1 MRKTLVAI
9 SLTAA
14 LLGLHTPANAHQ
26 PVVLLN
32 SDTTAA
38 NGPLLVDGTIS
49 FAVRAGFTKAGQKK
63 AFRAGFKAGDPVEV
77 QLLIMDKRPENRLKN
92 SQIPSLTITSPSGK
106 STTLKITERTKF
118 LETFTSTNYFY
129 LARYSA
135 PAEEGI
141 YNFTVTSRT
150 KAAVTIGVGYQE
162 IPGEVIRGAVP
173 TPTVAPYVFTGSL
186 IWPAVGNWVITGTS
200 VTGGPGGDPTLL
212 TLAFD
217 NVTSYGAGSYEADVT
232 YNYPGGPTTVIKG
245 FNPPYNENPAY
256 LNVNSGN
263 IYPGLSSVVIVPKA
277 NVAAAGGSG
286 QITLTIS

>member
-1 MRKTLVAI
+1 MRHPKILLAI
-9 SLTAA
+9 LP
-14 LLGLHTPANAHQ
+14 LLMIVGTPANAHQ
-26 PVVLLN
+26 PVVLLI

-38 NGPLLVDGTIS
+38 SGPLLVDGTIS

-162 IPGEVIRGAVP
+162 IPGEVIRGAAP
-173 TPTVAPYVFTGSL
+173 TPTVAPSPSASATPAGYTMEQVKANNTATKCWSAIDGKVYDLTNWISSHPGGAGAITSL
-186 IWPAVGNWVITGTS
+186 CGTDGTS
-200 VTGGPGGDPTLL
+200 AYINQHKGQSRPGSTL
-212 TLAFD
+212 T
-217 NVTSYGAGSYEADVT
+217 
-232 YNYPGGPTTVIKG
+232 
-245 FNPPYNENPAY
+245 AY
-256 LNVNSGN
+256 LLGPLN
-263 IYPGLSSVVIVPKA
+263 K
-277 NVAAAGGSG
+277 
-286 QITLTIS
+286 

>member
-1 MRKTLVAI
+1 MRHPKILLAI
-9 SLTAA
+9 LPSLMIV
-14 LLGLHTPANAHQ
+14 GTPANAHQ

-92 SQIPSLTITSPSGK
+92 SQIPTLTITSPSGK

-141 YNFTVTSRT
+141 YSFTVTSRT

-162 IPGEVIRGAVP
+162 IPGEVIRGAAP
-173 TPTVAPYVFTGSL
+173 TPTVAPSPSASATPAGYTMEQVKANNTATKCWSAIDGKVYDLTNWISSHPGGAGAITSL
-186 IWPAVGNWVITGTS
+186 CGTDGTS
-200 VTGGPGGDPTLL
+200 AYINQHKGQSRPGSTL
-212 TLAFD
+212 T
-217 NVTSYGAGSYEADVT
+217 
-232 YNYPGGPTTVIKG
+232 
-245 FNPPYNENPAY
+245 AY
-256 LNVNSGN
+256 LLGPLN
-263 IYPGLSSVVIVPKA
+263 K
-277 NVAAAGGSG
+277 
-286 QITLTIS
+286 

>member
-1 MRKTLVAI
+1 MRHPKIL
-9 SLTAA
+9 LA
-14 LLGLHTPANAHQ
+14 LIPLLCVVIAPANAHQ

-49 FAVRAGFTKAGQKK
+49 FAVRAAFTKAGQKK

-118 LETFTSTNYFY
+118 LETFTSTNYLY

-135 PAEEGI
+135 TAEEGI
-141 YNFTVTSRT
+141 YNFTLTSRA

-162 IPGEVIRGAVP
+162 IPGQVIRGAAP
-173 TPTVAPYVFTGSL
+173 TPTVTPSPSAAAS
-186 IWPAVGNWVITGTS
+186 PAGYTMEQVKANNSSSKCWSSINGKVYDLTNWINS
-200 VTGGPGGDPTLL
+200 HPGGPG
-212 TLAFD
+212 AI
-217 NVTSYGAGSYEADVT
+217 TSLCGTDGTAS
-232 YNYPGGPTTVIKG
+232 
-245 FNPPYNENPAY
+245 FN
-256 LNVNSGN
+256 GMH
-263 IYPGLSSVVIVPKA
+263 
-277 NVAAAGGSG
+277 GGSG
-286 QITLTIS
+286 QPASRLAGYLLGPLNK

>member
-1 MRKTLVAI
+1 MRKTLIIVTLVA
-9 SLTAA
+9 SLLAIHA
-14 LLGLHTPANAHQ
+14 PANAHQ

-32 SDTTAA
+32 SDITAA

-49 FAVRAGFTKAGQKK
+49 FAVRAAFTKAGQKK

-141 YNFTVTSRT
+141 YSFTVTSRA

-162 IPGEVIRGAVP
+162 IPGDVIRGAAP
-173 TPTVAPYVFTGSL
+173 TPTVTPSPSASAT
-186 IWPAVGNWVITGTS
+186 PAGYTMEQVKANNTATKCWSAIDGKVYDLTNWIS
-200 VTGGPGGDPTLL
+200 SHPGG
-212 TLAFD
+212 AGAI
-217 NVTSYGAGSYEADVT
+217 TSLCGTDGSASF
-232 YNYPGGPTTVIKG
+232 KG
-245 FNPPYNENPAY
+245 QH
-256 LNVNSGN
+256 
-263 IYPGLSSVVIVPKA
+263 
-277 NVAAAGGSG
+277 GGSG
-286 QITLTIS
+286 QPASRLAGYLLGPLAK